1 MNSVTVSMTTP
12 LEDLKEQGG
21 ERLSWRKYMLFLG
34 IENYLIAYSDFLSV
48 GYSGTC
54 TVLIIVL
61 LTLLLL
67 ASNLP
72 RFSPERYEI
81 WNTAKHYKL
90 KRFIIKTK

>member
-1 MNSVTVSMTTP
+1 MNTL
-12 LEDLKEQGG
+12 LEDLKEQGRD
-21 ERLSWRKYMLFLG
+21 RLSSRQYMLSLG
-34 IENYLIAYSDFLSV
+34 IENYLIAYSQFLSV

-54 TVLIIVL
+54 TVSIIVL

-72 RFSPERYEI
+72 RFSPERYEN